1 MIKQSR
7 RFSLI
12 LLVLFCC
19 AYGGSGWTFLPQAV
33 PIQEDAELWA
43 SQNYVKVLE
52 AVLPSVDIESDKFP
66 ENIRWSAG
74 VRIVPS
80 RESSEFKFT
89 LHRFYDGR
97 VTAFISEPKNAPIK
111 TQLRELK
118 RDSPSD
124 TVERIIERVV
134 IQHWTL
140 TNEKC
145 PQLKQL
151 VKRFDSLRIS
161 PVLND
166 ELMLDAVSYV
176 VWSQAQWGDQVQLRL
191 RGPGPSAQRQPYPLI
206 QWVEDFR
213 STSKA
218 CIRTVDK

>member
-1 MIKQSR
+1 MIKQSL
-7 RFSLI
+7 RFSLTF
-12 LLVLFCC
+12 LVLFCC
-19 AYGGSGWTFLPQAV
+19 AYGGSGRAFLPQAT

-43 SQNYVKVLE
+43 SQNYVKVID
-52 AVLPSVDIESDKFP
+52 AVLPNEDVESDKFP
-66 ENIRWSAG
+66 ENIRWIAG

-97 VTAFISEPKNAPIK
+97 VSAFISKPKNAPIK

-118 RDSPSD
+118 RENPSD
-124 TVERIIERVV
+124 TVERIIKRVV

-166 ELMLDAVSYV
+166 ELMVDAVSYV

-191 RGPGPSAQRQPYPLI
+191 HGPGPSAQRQPYALI

-213 STSKA
+213 SASKA
-218 CIRTVDK
+218 CIGNLDK